1 MKNLFLFSAI
11 LLLAATALAQ
21 TPVTLSGTVCDAT
34 ARSGETPSAY
44 IRLFTIDGQPVDS
57 TQCDAHGCFT
67 LRVPAG
73 GYHLQVSLLGYYP
86 TGRTLQLGADTRL
99 DTIFLQPD
107 YVHGVLGSAIFPIQV
122 VTLEEMYDINR
133 RHCVTT
139 VNALYRTPRHA
150 AMLHADIYHPFAPN
164 RGLSMLAKA
173 GYTFHFKPR
182 LGGWGIHAGYEGG
195 HYISAPGNPNPWVW
209 NAYMVG
215 FEYERFRHNGHLY
228 HFRLLYRYTEH
239 FELPFQFSFDWDIP
253 RLFGVKGLSFSGV
266 LDLWGDGY
274 FFSDGWTSFKGVL
287 GSMRFEPQVWYNLSR
302 LWSSR
307 GCGRYMGR
315 EGLGVFFKMPVNF
328 NHPGGWH
335 YGSGFY
341 NNYGLNITYCLGLRW
356 DF

>member
-1 MKNLFLFSAI
+1 MKQIVSI
-11 LLLAATALAQ
+11 LAFVMLA
-21 TPVTLSGTVCDAT
+21 VTLSAQNLVSVSGTVCET
-34 ARSGETPSAY
+34 ANGCNPAPYAKVELLTP
-44 IRLFTIDGQPVDS
+44 DGKIVVN
-57 TQCDAHGCFT
+57 TQCDGEGNYRLQAPAGKYH
-67 LRVPAG
+67 LRV
-73 GYHLQVSLLGYYP
+73 SFLGYYP
-86 TGRTLQLGADTRL
+86 TGRDLSLVQDMRQ
-99 DTIFLQPD
+99 DTIKLFPD
-107 YVHGVLGSAIFPIQV
+107 GPASVLGVEIFPIKGMNVQ
-122 VTLEEMYDINR
+122 EMYDFNR
-133 RHCVTT
+133 GHCVTT

-150 AMLHADIYHPFAPN
+150 AMLHADIYHPFAPD

-215 FEYERFRHNGHLY
+215 FEYERFRPNGHLY

-287 GSMRFEPQVWYNLSR
+287 GSMRLEPQVWYNLSR

-328 NHPGGWH
+328 NHPGGWP
-335 YGSGFY
+335 YGGGFH
-341 NNYGLNITYCLGLRW
+341 NNYDFNITYCLGLRW